1 MADNLWSL
9 ANTTIRN
16 PERLPGALSV
26 FKEKFHNKKS
36 FAKGTTGQQPKFE
49 KELGKHTSN
58 GKSITREYEIPI
70 VNYDPKKLTEAM
82 MIGKN
87 ARMWISLMNDYGF
100 INGYN
105 MKSKYE
111 NEDFKGKGYITNLGK
126 NFLDEEILRD
136 EIWLRQI
143 LKLQDPH
150 YTGQDDRIRIRG
162 GWWFLK
168 MMIECDGLDK
178 IELGI
183 VGSERTEDITKTKNK
198 ILDFR
203 KELKKARRAN
213 TAKETEDKWKA
224 DIVTKY
230 FETDWE
236 GRESHLR
243 SLIADVERGTI
254 VIDDVR
260 DILKSKNQRIVA
272 LGKGSDTKKAN
283 IACDEIMS
291 LLEKDCFDIDEH
303 IKILKK
309 YYLDV
314 KEQTVFIDYVDA
326 NTRILRLTNY
336 LNWIPIPL
344 EGKNKFSH
352 RLKIYEEYFDF
363 VKYAVDNTPCLKEI
377 NKKNEKQRKEYF
389 EYLVDINKPLLKTDE
404 TEYVEKKNFEMEKE
418 LESIGGKILQP
429 NENKNINKNRL
440 RYNQLK
446 KELEKLKEEN
456 FVQNLSKKEIIL
468 EIKEMIK
475 NPKNINPITLESV
488 IWRAIASFGGYQK
501 HISETRNFGLD
512 SNFNQIFTASGGV
525 PDMQFH
531 YQKFD
536 EIVEVT
542 KMGDGNK
549 SQLTGE
555 FIKTKGKKKPVPT
568 HIAEHRF
575 YNNKQTNCIFIA
587 PSIHPHSIEECWKY
601 SCNNETI
608 VVPGNFKQSRPSEI
622 TFHIVPLTLEQ
633 FLTIFQV
640 CSKNKNSA
648 KKWIDILIDL
658 HKITHKDSTNWM
670 KIIAD
675 YVKNLSS

>member
-26 FKEKFHNKKS
+26 FKKKFHNKKS
-36 FAKGTTGQQPKFE
+36 FTKGTKTQQPEFE

-58 GKSITREYEIPI
+58 GKTITREYEIPI
-70 VNYDPKKLTEAM
+70 VNYDPEKLTESM

-203 KELKKARRAN
+203 KELKKSRREG
-213 TAKETEDKWKA
+213 TVTETEDKWKA
-224 DIVTKY
+224 DTVTKY
-230 FETDWE
+230 FKSDWE
-236 GRESHLR
+236 GREINLR
-243 SLIADVERGTI
+243 SLIADVEQGTI
-254 VIDDVR
+254 MIDGVR
-260 DILKSKNQRIVA
+260 NRLKSKNQSIIG
-272 LGKGSDTKKAN
+272 LGKGAN
-283 IACDEIMS
+283 TPRADVVCDEIIS
-291 LLEKDCFDIDEH
+291 LLAKGCFDIEQH

-309 YYLDV
+309 YYLIV
-314 KEQTVFIDYVDA
+314 KHDTVFKDYVDA
-326 NTRILRLTNY
+326 NSRILRLTNY

-344 EGKNKFSH
+344 EGKDKFSH
-352 RLKIYEEYFDF
+352 RLKIYEEYLDF
-363 VKYAVDNTPCLKEI
+363 IKYAVDNTPCLKEI
-377 NKKNEKQRKEYF
+377 NKTNEKQRKEYF
-389 EYLVDINKPLLKTDE
+389 EYLVDINKPLLKSDE
-404 TEYVEKKNFEMEKE
+404 TEYVKKKNDEMEKE
-418 LESIGGKILQP
+418 LENIGGKILKVK
-429 NENKNINKNRL
+429 ENKNINKNRL
-440 RYNQLK
+440 KYNQLK
-446 KELEKLKEEN
+446 KELDKLKEEN
-456 FVQNLSKKEIIL
+456 FVQNISKKEVIL

-475 NPKNINPITLESV
+475 KPKDINPVILESV
-488 IWRAIASFGGYQK
+488 IWRAVASLGGYQK

-531 YQKFD
+531 YKKFD
-536 EIVEVT
+536 EIIEVT
-542 KMGDGNK
+542 KMGNGNK

-555 FIKTKGKKKPVPT
+555 FIRTKGKKKPVPN
-568 HIAEHRF
+568 HVAEHRF
-575 YNNKQTNCIFIA
+575 YNDKLTNCIFIA
-587 PSIHPHSIEECWKY
+587 PSIHPQSIEECWKY
-601 SCNNETI
+601 SCNKEPILIT
-608 VVPGNFKQSRPSEI
+608 GNFKQSNPAEI

-633 FLTIFQV
+633 FVTIYLI
-640 CSKNKNSA
+640 CIKNKNSTE
-648 KKWIDILIDL
+648 KWIDTLIQL
-658 HKITHKDSTNWM
+658 HKITDKDSVNWM
-670 KIIAD
+670 KSIAD
-675 YVKNLSS
+675 YVKSL